1 MFCTLCK
8 HVFAHTHNAR
18 EMSYAISRTVFIQY
32 LSRINSFAIDMWSP
46 RINDGNIRKLS
57 TKLAT
62 ATRIHRI
69 PVRTL
74 PQSAREYIIN
84 QTSYYIG
91 ACIVSG
97 NTPPFALHDIP
108 IDRTF
113 VRNSMTIMASKLS
126 EFSDEFG
133 RKNSD
138 EKNIIET
145 DTVDPVHIDILTIR
159 FDNMI
164 DTIIDQT
171 DFGYIVSTCYDEYAM
186 KSDTWRI
193 RQPHDQAGVFV

>member
-8 HVFAHTHNAR
+8 HVFAHTHTAR
-18 EMSYAISRTVFIQY
+18 EMSYAISNTVFIQY
-32 LSRINSFAIDMWSP
+32 LSRINSFAIDMWCP

-84 QTSYYIG
+84 QTS
-91 ACIVSG
+91 
-97 NTPPFALHDIP
+97 
-108 IDRTF
+108 IDRAF

-159 FDNMI
+159 FDNLI
-164 DTIIDQT
+164 DTIINQT
-171 DFGYIVSTCYDEYAM
+171 DFGYIISTCYDEYVT

-193 RQPHDQAGVFV
+193 RQPHDQACVFV